1 MLLHKIRIIPTAV
14 PVTKPKQNL
23 GEKSLRRPKTNKIP
37 FKTNKILIN
46 FKQPLNRY
54 EDFLGFVHKKN
65 KCTKPSSK
73 LLKDFLIVIER
84 FLCFFIWNLKG
95 KCLDLQQ
102 KKQAVEMMIYCLSCL
117 FCLFLVF
124 DFLFVLVVSCSRNVE
139 FFNQLNIRI
148 GSIE

>member
-1 MLLHKIRIIPTAV
+1 MLLHKVRIIPTAV

-23 GEKSLRRPKTNKIP
+23 GEKSLRHSKTNKIP
-37 FKTNKILIN
+37 SKTNKISIN

-84 FLCFFIWNLKG
+84 FLGFLFGIRRENVWICS
-95 KCLDLQQ
+95 
-102 KKQAVEMMIYCLSCL
+102 KKKAVEMIIYCLLCL
-117 FCLFLVF
+117 FCRFLVF
-124 DFLFVLVVSCSRNVE
+124 DFLLVLVVSCSRNVE
-139 FFNQLNIRI
+139 FFNQFNI
-148 GSIE
+148 

>member
-1 MLLHKIRIIPTAV
+1 MLLHKIQIIPTAV

-23 GEKSLRRPKTNKIP
+23 DEKSLRRPKTNKIP
-37 FKTNKILIN
+37 FKTNKISIN
-46 FKQPLNRY
+46 FKRPLNHH

-84 FLCFFIWNLKG
+84 FLGFFIWNPTG

-102 KKQAVEMMIYCLSCL
+102 KKAVEMMIYCLLCL

-124 DFLFVLVVSCSRNVE
+124 DFLLVLVVSRSRNVE